1 MIRQLSTPD
10 LVMFVEAYEHYL
22 SSITM
27 KALSRFGD
35 KAIEKKRK
43 RCIEVLNTAKNE
55 LAERAAKSE
64 A

>member
-10 LVMFVEAYEHYL
+10 LVIFVEAYEHYL

-27 KALSRFGD
+27 KSLSRFGD

-43 RCIEVLNTAKNE
+43 TMPRGAQHCQSRVGRTGRK
-55 LAERAAKSE
+55 K
-64 A
+64 